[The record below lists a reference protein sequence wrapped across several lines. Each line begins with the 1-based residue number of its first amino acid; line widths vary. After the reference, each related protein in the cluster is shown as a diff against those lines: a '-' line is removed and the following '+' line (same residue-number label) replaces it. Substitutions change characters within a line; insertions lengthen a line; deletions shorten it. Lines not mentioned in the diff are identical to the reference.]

1 METLISWGSGMIVG
15 DLGAGVLVGAGV
27 IGGIAFT
34 AATGILAYALV
45 SFVRRRGWFGLGRG
59 RISAQEGLAE
69 FSQKVRML
77 EQKQRVL
84 GAYAAEYFNTL
95 QSAGWEEVVALIE
108 NLRAVEGS
116 LQIMFEQ
123 RRYRDVR
130 DVCDYLMQRLSA
142 EEAQEIEAAYDGLH
156 HLADWRQQS
165 RELLLR
171 VIQATTTSAEQTQ
184 DLGIKRAQ
192 RNRKPTLVS
201 LADIRGA
208 LVDL

>member
-1 METLISWGSGMIVG
+1 MILG
-15 DLGAGVLVGAGV
+15 DLSAGVLVGAGV
-27 IGGIAFT
+27 VGGIAFA
-34 AATGILAYALV
+34 AATGGLAYSLFAV
-45 SFVRRRGWFGLGRG
+45 VRRRGWFGMGQG
-59 RISAQEGLAE
+59 RIAAQEGLAE

-95 QSAGWEEVVALIE
+95 QSSGWEEVVVLIE

-123 RRYRDVR
+123 RRYRNVAE
-130 DVCDYLMQRLSA
+130 VCDYLMQRLSA
-142 EEAQEIEAAYDGLH
+142 EEAQQVEAEYEGLH
-156 HLADWRQQS
+156 HLANWRQQS

-171 VIQATTTSAEQTQ
+171 VIQATTASAEQTQ
-184 DLGIKRAQ
+184 ELGIKRTQ

-208 LVDL
+208 LGDL